1 MQCQGAR
8 SSGER
13 GTTSLSVANLSVANR
28 ASDTHHRVNFSAT
41 PVTRKWPSGCA
52 NCVLGN
58 ICLDYGFVTFILHC
72 NV

>member
-1 MQCQGAR
+1 MQRQGAR

-28 ASDTHHRVNFSAT
+28 ASDTQYPLTFPQCLR
-41 PVTRKWPSGCA
+41 RESGHPAAPALHFGEGAPDC
-52 NCVLGN
+52 
-58 ICLDYGFVTFILHC
+58 GFVTFILQC